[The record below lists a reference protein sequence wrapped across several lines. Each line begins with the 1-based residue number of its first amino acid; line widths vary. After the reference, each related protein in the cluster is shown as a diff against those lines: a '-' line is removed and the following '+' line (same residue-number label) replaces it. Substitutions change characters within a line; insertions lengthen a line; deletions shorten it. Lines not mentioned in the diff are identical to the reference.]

1 MIANEEDSANS
12 FAKELKVQ
20 IESYFAFALDPN
32 SKEFLAEYWTAC
44 YLDPVKKGILT
55 PSQVE
60 IVQSYLLSMFNLSLF
75 INNFVNFKKM

>member
-32 SKEFLAEYWTAC
+32 SKDFLAEYWTAC

-60 IVQSYLLSMFNLSLF
+60 TVQSYLLSMSNCLIQVFALVIL
-75 INNFVNFKKM
+75 

>member
-32 SKEFLAEYWTAC
+32 SKDFLAEYWTAC

-60 IVQSYLLSMFNLSLF
+60 IVQSYLLSMSNKSLF
-75 INNFVNFKKM
+75 ALVIL